1 MIFPRRRKFPS
12 GVNPDIDPPF
22 SNVFPRYL
30 YSREFQ
36 PVACI
41 LHLNADACFADIPFG
56 KFVIEKT
63 RGSRNSRPFFSL
75 SPPLLSLY
83 LFAIFDSIAGGTIEN
98 RVDSI
103 ETALIVL

>member
-22 SNVFPRYL
+22 SNIFLRYL

-36 PVACI
+36 PAARI
-41 LHLNADACFADIPFG
+41 LHLNAEACFVDIPFG

-63 RGSRNSRPFFSL
+63 RESRNSRSFFS
-75 SPPLLSLY
+75 PFLSLS
-83 LFAIFDSIAGGTIEN
+83 LTIHITIFDSIARGIEN
-98 RVDSI
+98 RIDSI